1 MNKKEPNIGVVTWP
15 ILEAGVVPLQRLIH
29 VLHPL
34 SSELHVITGGA
45 ARDIFITAGPK
56 VHLYLIEQESTSN
69 TFLRVIRNI
78 STQLKVSWRLCRIAR
93 HVDFWIFFFGGPVL
107 LLPMLTAKLL
117 LKGVVLAFTGSAP
130 EDMRAQAGSFISKI
144 VGFLTKINC
153 NLSSRIVI
161 YSESLIKTWGLEKYE
176 HKISV
181 AHEHFLDFDKFKVQ
195 KPLNERDNL
204 VGYIGRLSEEKGILN
219 FVEAIPRVLE
229 TRGEATFLIGGDGQ
243 LRSQVEK
250 HVDKLS
256 NKVKY
261 AGWIPYDELPHYL
274 NELKLLVLPS
284 YTEGLPNIMLEAM
297 ACGTPVLATPVGSIP
312 DMVKDGENGFIMEDN
327 SPESIARNVLSALT
341 HPNLEKI
348 AANAHTLVEKKFT
361 YEATVDGYRDILARR
376 LMAKKRVEAT

>member
-1 MNKKEPNIGVVTWP
+1 VNKKEPNIGLVTWP
-15 ILEAGVVPLQRLIH
+15 ILTAGVVPLQRLIH

-34 SSELHVITGGA
+34 SNELHVITGGA
-45 ARDIFITAGPK
+45 ACDIFIAAGHRVYP
-56 VHLYLIEQESTSN
+56 YLIDQESTAN
-69 TFLRVIRNI
+69 TFLRVMGNI
-78 STQLKVSWRLCRIAR
+78 STQLKISWRLCKIAR

-117 LKGVVLAFTGSAP
+117 LKDVVLAFTGSAS
-130 EDMRAQAGSFISKI
+130 EDMRAQVGSFISKI

-153 NLSSRIVI
+153 TLSSMIVI
-161 YSESLIKTWGLEKYE
+161 YSESLIKTWGLERYE
-176 HKISV
+176 HKISI
-181 AHEHFLDFDKFKVQ
+181 AREHFLDFDKFKVQ

-204 VGYIGRLSEEKGILN
+204 IGYIGRLSEEKGILN
-219 FVEAIPRVLE
+219 FVEAIPGILE
-229 TRGEATFLIGGDGQ
+229 TRGEAAFLIGGDGQ
-243 LRSQVEK
+243 LRSQVEE
-250 HVDKLS
+250 HANKLS

-312 DMVKDGENGFIMEDN
+312 DVVKDGETAFIMKDN
-327 SPESIARNVLSALT
+327 SPEGIARNVIIVLT

-348 AANAHTLVEKKFT
+348 AADAHALVQKEFT
-361 YEATVDGYRDILARR
+361 YEKAMERYRDILAS
-376 LMAKKRVEAT
+376 LKTKKHIEAP

>member
-1 MNKKEPNIGVVTWP
+1 MNKKKRNIGVVTWP

-34 SSELHVITGGA
+34 SNELHVITGGA
-45 ARDIFITAGPK
+45 VRDIFVTAGHR
-56 VHLYLIEQESTSN
+56 VYLYLIDQESTAN
-69 TFLRVIRNI
+69 TFLRVTRNI
-78 STQLKVSWRLCRIAR
+78 STQLKLSWRLCRIAR
-93 HVDFWIFFFGGPVL
+93 RVDFWIFFFGGPVL

-117 LKGVVLAFTGSAP
+117 LKDVVLAFTGSAP
-130 EDMRAQAGSFISKI
+130 EDMRAQVGSFISKI

-153 NLSSRIVI
+153 TLSSRIVI
-161 YSESLIKTWGLEKYE
+161 YSESLIKAWGLEKYE
-176 HKISV
+176 HKISI

-204 VGYIGRLSEEKGILN
+204 IGYIGRFSEEKGILN
-219 FVEAIPRVLE
+219 FVEAIPRILE
-229 TRGEATFLIGGDGQ
+229 TRGEAAFLIGGDGQ

-250 HVDKLS
+250 HANKLS
-256 NKVKY
+256 NKAKY
-261 AGWIPYDELPHYL
+261 AGWIFHNELPHYL

-312 DMVKDGENGFIMEDN
+312 DVVKDGENGFIMKDN
-327 SPESIARNVLSALT
+327 SAECIATNVIRALT

-348 AANAHTLVEKKFT
+348 ATNARTLVEKEFT
-361 YEATVDGYRDILARR
+361 YEKAVARYRDILAS
-376 LMAKKRVEAT
+376 LKAKKQIEAP